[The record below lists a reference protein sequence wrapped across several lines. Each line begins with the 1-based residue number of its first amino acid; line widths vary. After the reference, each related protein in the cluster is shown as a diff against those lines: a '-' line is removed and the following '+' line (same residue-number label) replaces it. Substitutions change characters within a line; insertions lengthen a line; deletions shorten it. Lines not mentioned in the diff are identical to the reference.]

1 LDVGVLEFGA
11 KAGGLL
17 NKKILF
23 FNIMKISFRNNNFI
37 ELGFVVEHRVDPGM
51 NLY

>member
-1 LDVGVLEFGA
+1 MLGFWYLVQRQGDYLI
-11 KAGGLL
+11 K
-17 NKKILF
+17 NSF
-23 FNIMKISFRNNNFI
+23 FNKMEISFTNGNSI